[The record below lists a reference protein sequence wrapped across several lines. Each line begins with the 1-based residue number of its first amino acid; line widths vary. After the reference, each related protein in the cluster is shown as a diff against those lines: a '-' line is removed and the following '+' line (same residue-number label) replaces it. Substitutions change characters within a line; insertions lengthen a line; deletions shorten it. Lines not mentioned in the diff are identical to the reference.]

1 MHSDLSSSTHQI
13 HNQDKTMVLLHIYS
27 NHGWFGSGNIILYK
41 GFIDG
46 DDIDVSLRISNL
58 YMF

>member
-1 MHSDLSSSTHQI
+1 
-13 HNQDKTMVLLHIYS
+13 MVLLHIYS